1 MEDELKKITEQLD
14 KQNKKIDRILTGLII
29 IGILIIMFT

>member
-1 MEDELKKITEQLD
+1 MEDELKKITEQLN